1 MTKQWNLCV
10 GSMPIVGRLWRNSWR
25 ISETRSDNADMKLSE
40 KNRKDLEAKLGTQ
53 SDEGV
58 ITLIHGV
65 LSADMAFD
73 SMPKDEIKEETLFGV
88 VRQSLRVQGLSGAY
102 GEDRARHSGD
112 ETETVREA
120 QVGLEHR

>member
-1 MTKQWNLCV
+1 
-10 GSMPIVGRLWRNSWR
+10 
-25 ISETRSDNADMKLSE
+25 MKLSE